1 MVLSIDINDK
11 ELTEVIEK
19 GVKNLDPEIVADM
32 AKEALRKFLED
43 PEIMKMLLFEY
54 ERSCYGPGQIYFREP
69 QKWFLDLFKDGFSE
83 DEIREYKASFLKAI
97 EEKRD
102 KFIVETFAS
111 LFSKMLVTDEFL
123 YELRSTFSRMHN

>member
-19 GVKNLDPEIVADM
+19 GIKNLDPEIVADM

-43 PEIMKMLLFEY
+43 PEVMQMLLFDY
-54 ERSCYGPGQIYFREP
+54 EKSSYFGQKYFREP
-69 QKWFLDLFKDGFSE
+69 QKWFVDLFKDGFSE
-83 DEIREYKASFLKAI
+83 DEIGEYKASFLKAI

-123 YELRSTFSRMHN
+123 YELRGTFSRMNN